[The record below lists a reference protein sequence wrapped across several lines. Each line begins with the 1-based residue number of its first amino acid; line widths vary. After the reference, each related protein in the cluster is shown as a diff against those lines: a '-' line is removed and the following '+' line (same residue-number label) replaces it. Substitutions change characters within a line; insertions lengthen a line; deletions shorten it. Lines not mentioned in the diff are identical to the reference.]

1 MRIDLK
7 NNGKAKPENPV
18 FEGIKRQIANLRG
31 ATVDD
36 VSKIVADSAKTYNRT
51 PQAELGGLSPEQA
64 HALTKPGW
72 MDGAVVL
79 NEELSLEDLENAPLF
94 QNVRRTLLAIDE
106 LGSVKATAKG
116 SFNRQFASQMF
127 EEFSLTKEQREDTL
141 RYKKIINQDDVPMLL
156 LVRHLLHITELVTLE
171 KGEFQLAPQTGS
183 LLADDSEGVLY
194 ALLFRALF
202 LRINLDAFDGLP
214 EAPQVQKTIGFS
226 IYQLSKISKEWINL
240 EDIAE
245 SLFFVELLKTLVARE
260 YSRPPA
266 ITYSEMRIVR
276 PLHKFGLVEFTTK
289 NSWGEIVQIRKTP
302 LFDRFIK
309 FNLPPALKSV

>member
-7 NNGKAKPENPV
+7 NGKAKPYNPV
-18 FEGIKRQIANLRG
+18 LEGIRRQIANLKG

-36 VSKIVADSAKTYNRT
+36 VAKIVSDRTKAYNRT

-72 MDGAVVL
+72 MDEAVVL
-79 NEELSLEDLENAPLF
+79 NEELSLEELENAPLF
-94 QNVRRTLLAIDE
+94 QNARRTLLAIDDLE
-106 LGSVKATAKG
+106 SVKATAKG
-116 SFNRQFASQMF
+116 SFNRHFASRMF

-141 RYKKIINQDDVPMLL
+141 RYNKIINQDDVPMLL
-156 LVRHLLHITELVTLE
+156 LVRHLLHITELVRLE
-171 KGEFQLAPQTGS
+171 KGAFRLDRLTGS
-183 LLADDSEGVLY
+183 LLADESEGVLY

-226 IYQLSKISKEWINL
+226 IYQLSKITEDWVNI

-245 SLFFVELLKTLVARE
+245 SLFFAELIKTLPVRE
-260 YSRPPA
+260 YSRAPA
-266 ITYSEMRIVR
+266 ISYAEMRVLR
-276 PLHKFGLVEFTTK
+276 PFNKFGLIEITTK
-289 NSWGEIVQIRKTP
+289 NSWMEIAQIRKTP

-309 FNLPPALKSV
+309 FNLPPAFKSV